1 MKTDDAYPQ
10 GKATAL
16 IAYILDL
23 SSGDG
28 PGQEII
34 DALADD
40 ICADGAER
48 ARLISAVGASQDPD
62 IRLQVLEI
70 LGRRLRRLNNELET
84 ETDDDEVVGVWTQRV
99 AGGGLLAGIGTVATG
114 VVTGGWA
121 ILAIVVPAVAAGGT
135 TWRRSQVRKR
145 ARRARR
151 ACEETEEL
159 IDHVREAGK
168 PG

>member
-1 MKTDDAYPQ
+1 MTTEDAYPQ
-10 GKATAL
+10 SKSTAL

-28 PGQEII
+28 PGQKII

-62 IRLQVLEI
+62 VRLQVLEI
-70 LGRRLRRLNNELET
+70 LGRRLRRLKNALET
-84 ETDDDEVVGVWTQRV
+84 ATDHDEIVGVWTQRV
-99 AGGGLLAGIGTVATG
+99 AGGGLLAGIGTAATG

-121 ILAIVVPAVAAGGT
+121 IIAIMVPVLAAGGT
-135 TWRRSQVRKR
+135 TWRRLQVRER

-159 IDHVREAGK
+159 IDHVRKAGK